1 MRLYMTPRNLISV
14 RGNDGFKIMIVNE
27 RIVTYIQSLD
37 RPNSPVCEEI
47 EAEARAEGVPIIR
60 KEMESF
66 LHTMI
71 DLKKPK
77 RILEVGAA
85 VGYSALIMAQ
95 WMPQD
100 CHIVTIELDEERIR
114 KAKDNFKRA
123 GMGDRITLLEG
134 DAAEILPT
142 LKDGADLVFMDAA
155 KGQYLHFL
163 PDILRL
169 MEPGSV
175 MISDN
180 ILQDGDLIE
189 SRFGVARRNRT
200 IHSRMR
206 EYVYTIKNHPKLTTS
221 IVPLGDGIAISVK
234 KQNLPQEG
242 VGV

>member
-1 MRLYMTPRNLISV
+1 MRLYMIRSRLISARV
-14 RGNDGFKIMIVNE
+14 NDRFKIMIVNE

-37 RPNSPVCEEI
+37 RPNSSVCEEI

-71 DLKKPK
+71 DLKKPR

-100 CHIVTIELDEERIR
+100 CHITTIELDEERIR
-114 KAKDNFKRA
+114 KAKKNFNRA
-123 GMGDRITLLEG
+123 GMADRITLLEG
-134 DAAEILPT
+134 DAAEILPKLT
-142 LKDGADLVFMDAA
+142 DIVDFVFMDAA

-169 MEPGSV
+169 MAPGSV

-180 ILQDGDLIE
+180 ILQEGDLIE

-206 EYVYTIKNHPKLTTS
+206 EYVYTIKNHPELTTS
-221 IVPLGDGIAISVK
+221 IVPLGDGIAISVRK
-234 KQNLPQEG
+234 
-242 VGV
+242 

>member
-1 MRLYMTPRNLISV
+1 
-14 RGNDGFKIMIVNE
+14 MIVDE

-37 RPNSPVCEEI
+37 RPNAPVCEKI

-71 DLKKPK
+71 DLKKPR

-95 WMPQD
+95 WMPQE
-100 CHIVTIELDEERIR
+100 CHITTVEMDEERIR
-114 KAKDNFKRA
+114 KAKENFNRA
-123 GMGDRITLLEG
+123 GMADRITLLEG
-134 DAAEILPT
+134 DAAEILPKLT
-142 LKDGADLVFMDAA
+142 DTADFVFMDAA

-163 PDILRL
+163 PDVLRL
-169 MEPGSV
+169 MEHGGV

-206 EYVYTIKNHPKLTTS
+206 EYVYTIKNHPELTTS

-234 KQNLPQEG
+234 K
-242 VGV
+242 

>member
-1 MRLYMTPRNLISV
+1 MRLYMIRSRLISARV
-14 RGNDGFKIMIVNE
+14 NDRFKIMIVNE

-37 RPNSPVCEEI
+37 RPNSSACEEI
-47 EAEARAEGVPIIR
+47 EAEAKAEGVPIIR

-71 DLKKPK
+71 DLKKPR

-100 CHIVTIELDEERIR
+100 CHITTIELDEERIR
-114 KAKDNFKRA
+114 KAKKNFNRA
-123 GMGDRITLLEG
+123 GMADRITLLEG
-134 DAAEILPT
+134 DAAEILPKLT
-142 LKDGADLVFMDAA
+142 DIVDFVFMDAA

-169 MEPGSV
+169 MAPGSV

-180 ILQDGDLIE
+180 ILQEGDLIE

-206 EYVYTIKNHPKLTTS
+206 EYVYTIKNHPELTTS
-221 IVPLGDGIAISVK
+221 IVPLGDGIAISVRK
-234 KQNLPQEG
+234 
-242 VGV
+242 